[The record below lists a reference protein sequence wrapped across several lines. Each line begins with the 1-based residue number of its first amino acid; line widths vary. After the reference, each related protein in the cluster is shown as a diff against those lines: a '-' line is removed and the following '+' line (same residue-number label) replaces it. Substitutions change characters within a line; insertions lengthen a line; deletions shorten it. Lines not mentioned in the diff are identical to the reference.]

1 MHFSLVDRVLEQSEH
16 RIVTLKQVTRAEEY
30 LLDHFTTY
38 PVLPGVF
45 MLESMVQAARILA
58 SRYEDPASRP
68 FVLGRVR
75 ALKYGTFVRPGY
87 AIRVEIDRTTSSVGP
102 GASAGSGEMDFKG
115 VVRLLDPAAPPGADT
130 PTACTGRFSL
140 RPVRVSAPALVGRPE
155 PAPIG

>member
-1 MHFSLVDRVLEQSEH
+1 MHFSLVDRVLEWGPD
-16 RIVTLKQVTRAEEY
+16 RIVTLKQVTRSEEY

-45 MLESMVQAARILA
+45 MLESMVQAARLLA
-58 SRYEDPASRP
+58 ERDGDPTVP
-68 FVLGRVR
+68 PLVLGKVR

-87 AIRVEIDRTTSSVGP
+87 AIRVEIDRTVT
-102 GASAGSGEMDFKG
+102 AASGEIDFKG
-115 VVRLLDPAAPPGADT
+115 VVRLLDPAALPGADT

-140 RPVRVSAPALVGRPE
+140 RPARVTSPILVGRPE